1 VRRKVREGGRR
12 HKGVEKDILGGGIH
26 SRGGEGFWGR
36 TLSLGPGRD
45 LCLGFTHWT
54 GVARGFGL
62 GGPGYP

>member
-1 VRRKVREGGRR
+1 M
-12 HKGVEKDILGGGIH
+12 EKDILGALI
-26 SRGGEGFWGR
+26 REGKMRDFGGR
-36 TLSLGPGRD
+36 TLSLRPGRD

>member
-1 VRRKVREGGRR
+1 M
-12 HKGVEKDILGGGIH
+12 EKDILGVIH
-26 SRGGEGFWGR
+26 SRGEKDFFFGGR

>member
-1 VRRKVREGGRR
+1 
-12 HKGVEKDILGGGIH
+12 VEKDFGDSFI
-26 SRGGEGFWGR
+26 REGGEGFWGR

-45 LCLGFTHWT
+45 LCLGLTQWT

>member
-1 VRRKVREGGRR
+1 M
-12 HKGVEKDILGGGIH
+12 EKDILGGLI
-26 SRGGEGFWGR
+26 REGKEDFGGR

-45 LCLGFTHWT
+45 LCLGLTQWT